1 MSEIIYLVE
10 VAAYTGS
17 SAEVLR
23 FCTGTGYTTG
33 PADTPANTF
42 YEPRVEHPGLFRQ
55 DMFSPGATYGGSS
68 GGYGEIVLVNTD
80 GGLDGFVDYGF
91 DGRPCI
97 VKQGVAGADYSTFA
111 TVITGTVE
119 QAEVSW
125 SRVTLRLKD
134 RSVELDVP
142 IQSTFYTGAN
152 VLPDG
157 IEGTSELK
165 DKPKPRL
172 FGKCNNVT
180 PVLVNTSKLIWQV
193 SDSALQSI
201 AGVYDNGV
209 LLTQAAGYTDQAD
222 MEANAPLAGQYRV
235 WLAGGCF
242 RLGSSPA
249 GAITADAIQ
258 GAAAANRTAGQIIK
272 GLVVEKLGAGQ
283 VVEQSIIDLDTAA
296 PYTVGFYTGDSS
308 VDVSTALDAM
318 CASVGAWWG
327 FDNSGLFWS
336 KQLTPPDA
344 SQALLN
350 LTEAEILSLERTATA
365 DSDKGV
371 PIYKVNLDFSKNWTV
386 QTSGLAGSIADNQLT
401 FESDEGTQL
410 TVDRR
415 NLLGMEYIRTVAED
429 ATVQTKH
436 LLAPEITVQT
446 TIDTL
451 TDANTEAARLLALR
465 KVRRDRLNVQVP
477 MDNTKYPADGF
488 WDSEAISETALSWFG
503 LSRDDDYVYKT
514 GGQSF
519 ASDKG
524 SVSAIRLSLSNMT
537 EPWEPMADMPL
548 SRKYHGSAVH
558 NGFLYVVGGAVGSV
572 GAPSGGATTASVIRL
587 DLSNPSGSWDDVGV
601 TDLPVALWGPSVTVY
616 GDYLYVFGGSTTYP
630 LAKSYRLDLSNP
642 TGAWEDA
649 GVTDM
654 SITKAL
660 ADCTMYGSIVILG
673 GGYSKH
679 PFTDTFVASSQITC
693 LDLANPSGSW
703 FSIAGIS
710 GNVSSSTFYCLSVVG
725 DYLYMAGGGTTAARF
740 DMTNIS
746 GAWDDTGVANIP
758 AIKRG
763 CRGFEYQGSFYLV
776 GSDELIFAPST
787 YRYRRNDNPAD
798 NPQLTSLGRTVNVTY
813 PRYGYDAGRPMKII
827 GVESDHQSR
836 LINLELWG

>member
-10 VAAYTGS
+10 VTAYTGS
-17 SAEVLR
+17 AAEVLR

-33 PADTPANTF
+33 PGDTPANTF

-134 RSVELDVP
+134 RSVELNVP

-165 DKPKPRL
+165 DKPKPL
-172 FGKCNNVT
+172 LYGKCNNVT
-180 PVLVNTSKLIWQV
+180 PVLVNTSKLIYQI
-193 SDSALQSI
+193 SSNALYSI
-201 AGVYDNGV
+201 PAVYDNGV
-209 LLTQAAGYTDQAD
+209 SLTLASGYTDQAD

-258 GAAAANRTAGQIIK
+258 GAAAADRTAGQIIK
-272 GLVVEKLGAGQ
+272 ALVVEKLGAGQ
-283 VVEQSIIDLDTAA
+283 VVEQSIIDLDTSA
-296 PYTVGFYTGDSS
+296 PYTLGFYTGDSS

-401 FESDEGTQL
+401 FEADEGTQL

-415 NLLGMEYIRTVAED
+415 NLLGMEYIRTTATD

-451 TDANTEAARLLALR
+451 ADANTEAARLLALR

-477 MDNTKYPADGF
+477 MESVRYPEGGY
-488 WDSEAISETALSWFG
+488 WDDESITEMSDSRAYSTACIFNNF
-503 LSRDDDYVYKT
+503 VY
-514 GGQSF
+514 
-519 ASDKG
+519 
-524 SVSAIRLSLSNMT
+524 L
-537 EPWEPMADMPL
+537 
-548 SRKYHGSAVH
+548 
-558 NGFLYVVGGAVGSV
+558 VGGYELIGGSIF
-572 GAPSGGATTASVIRL
+572 PTSSVIRL
-587 DLSNPSGSWDDVGV
+587 DLNNPTGAWDDAGVTDLPSSRYGHASCVYNGFLYVFGGIVGDLSTSSVIRLNLNNPTGAWDDAGVTDLPFLYSNYYFTANVYNNYVYLAGGEASGYSVIRLDLNNPTGAWDDAGVTDLPAQVKHHASCVYNGFLYIIGGSWIIPTSSVIRLNLNNPTGAWDNVGV
-601 TDLPVALWGPSVTVY
+601 TDLPSPRMMTSSVVC
-616 GDYLYVFGGSTTYP
+616 DNWLYIMGSYP
-630 LAKSYRLDLSNP
+630 ATSSVIRLDLNNP
-642 TGAWEDA
+642 TGAWDDA
-649 GVTDM
+649 GVTDLPITSTKCAPFYFDNIYVSGGIGPAGQ
-654 SITKAL
+654 SI
-660 ADCTMYGSIVILG
+660 SN
-673 GGYSKH
+673 
-679 PFTDTFVASSQITC
+679 TFMLRRDKNAS
-693 LDLANPSGSW
+693 DVN
-703 FSIAGIS
+703 
-710 GNVSSSTFYCLSVVG
+710 
-725 DYLYMAGGGTTAARF
+725 
-740 DMTNIS
+740 
-746 GAWDDTGVANIP
+746 
-758 AIKRG
+758 
-763 CRGFEYQGSFYLV
+763 
-776 GSDELIFAPST
+776 
-787 YRYRRNDNPAD
+787 
-798 NPQLTSLGRTVNVTY
+798 QLTSLGRTVNVTY

-827 GVESDHQSR
+827 GVESDHSTR